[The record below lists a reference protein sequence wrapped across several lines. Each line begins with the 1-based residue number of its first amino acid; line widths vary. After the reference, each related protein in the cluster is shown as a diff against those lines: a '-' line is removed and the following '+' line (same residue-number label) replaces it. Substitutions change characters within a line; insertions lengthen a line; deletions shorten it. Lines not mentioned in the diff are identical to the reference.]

1 MQPAPLRPRHCRHKA
16 IANGRAGTWVE
27 ISTSPLAYWDHPV
40 DSFQPESM
48 MEHLYCQHISQDDE
62 NLVSGRNL
70 PCLEQIAG
78 LGVLHG
84 NGGRGQR
91 SL

>member
-1 MQPAPLRPRHCRHKA
+1 M
-16 IANGRAGTWVE
+16 
-27 ISTSPLAYWDHPV
+27 AYWDHPV

-91 SL
+91 LSEPLLSTKCPIKLTNSLLLNAL